1 MKIDPEQMKY
11 GLFIWED
18 HDENLHV
25 GMTENIEDD
34 VISIISLLTDA
45 INSITIDFQKHLA
58 H

>member
-18 HDENLHV
+18 HEENLHV

-45 INSITIDFQKHLA
+45 INSITIDFQKHIA

>member
-1 MKIDPEQMKY
+1 LKIDPEQMKY

-45 INSITIDFQKHLA
+45 INSITIDFQKHTA

>member
-1 MKIDPEQMKY
+1 LKIDPEQMKY

>member
-1 MKIDPEQMKY
+1 LKIDPEQMKY

-45 INSITIDFQKHLA
+45 INSITIDFQKHIA

>member
-1 MKIDPEQMKY
+1 LKIDPEQMKY

-45 INSITIDFQKHLA
+45 INSITIDFLKHTA

>member
-45 INSITIDFQKHLA
+45 INSITIDFQKHIA

>member
-18 HDENLHV
+18 YDDNLHV
-25 GMTENIEDD
+25 GMSENIEDD

-45 INSITIDFQKHLA
+45 INSITIDFQKHIA

>member
-1 MKIDPEQMKY
+1 LKIDPEQMKY

-18 HDENLHV
+18 YDDNLHV
-25 GMTENIEDD
+25 GMSENIQDD

-45 INSITIDFQKHLA
+45 INSITIDFQKHTA

>member
-45 INSITIDFQKHLA
+45 INSITIDFQKHTA

>member
-18 HDENLHV
+18 YDDNLHV
-25 GMTENIEDD
+25 GMSENIEND

-45 INSITIDFQKHLA
+45 INSITIDFQKHIA